1 VEAGEEALF
10 QPITDQ
16 LLLGHFPRRV
26 DPEDALL
33 NGGLELEGLLNGISI
48 PALEGDGGKVGD
60 GVGILGQVE
69 VSVVLVGSDLIVV
82 SSGGEAEWSQDVLV
96 PPCLLQD
103 VVGINVLLMG
113 HPLLEK
119 GEGAALAGIHSNN
132 HDGSIGVEVDV
143 VVGVPPRGG
152 VGGINGGGRGTGGQE
167 GINVNLVLVV
177 VIIIGLRWSSLVG
190 DGIAGLWDG
199 SDEDHL
205 DAVRDNSGDG
215 MVLAVRWTEGRP
227 RISLCM
233 RKQTSK
239 N

>member
-48 PALEGDGGKVGD
+48 PTLEGDGGKVGD

-143 VVGVPPRGG
+143 VVGVPPRGC

-177 VIIIGLRWSSLVG
+177 VITNGVKVVFIRAIPKASNSVT
-190 DGIAGLWDG
+190 
-199 SDEDHL
+199 DEAAPPEAD
-205 DAVRDNSGDG
+205 DDNSGDG
-215 MVLAVRWTEGRP
+215 MVLAVRWTEARP

>member
-48 PALEGDGGKVGD
+48 PTLEGDGGKVGD

-143 VVGVPPRGG
+143 VVGVPPRGC

-177 VIIIGLRWSSLVG
+177 VITNGVKVVFIRAIPKASNSVT
-190 DGIAGLWDG
+190 
-199 SDEDHL
+199 DEAAPPEAD
-205 DAVRDNSGDG
+205 DDNSGEG
-215 MVLAVRWTEGRP
+215 MVLAVRWTEARP
-227 RISLCM
+227 RISLRM